1 MKRKTYLNIIVL
13 IVCYIQLIPA
23 QEASMERPKYLQK
36 NDTIAILAPAGII
49 KNEIS
54 IYQAKELAENWGL
67 NVVIGQN
74 VFSKNNHFAGTDA
87 QRLNDFQ
94 SALDDSSIKAIWCA
108 RGGYGT
114 VRIIDQL
121 DFSKFKENPK
131 WIIGYSDITV
141 LHNHV
146 HNLGFETI
154 HGMMPVNMEFSES
167 SRKKSV
173 KTLQK
178 VLFGNKL
185 NYSIPSSKYNKLG
198 NANGIIVGGNLTI
211 LENLLGT
218 KSSLD
223 TTEKIL
229 FFEEI
234 GEYKY
239 HIDRLIRALDRNN
252 YFNNCNG
259 LIIGGM
265 SHIKKNNPAF
275 GESIE
280 EIILEITS
288 KYDFP
293 IVFNFPAG
301 HDPEN
306 RALLLGREINLKV
319 TESITEIKFSK

>member
-23 QEASMERPKYLQK
+23 QEASMERPKYLKK

-252 YFNNCNG
+252 YFKNCNG

>member
-1 MKRKTYLNIIVL
+1 MKRS
-13 IVCYIQLIPA
+13 QH
-23 QEASMERPKYLQK
+23 LQK
-36 NDTIAILAPAGII
+36 NDTIAIIAPAGII
-49 KNEIS
+49 KNDVA
-54 IYQAKELAENWGL
+54 IYQAKELAESWGL
-67 NVVIGQN
+67 KVIIGKN
-74 VFSKNNHFAGTDA
+74 VFSKNNHFAGTD
-87 QRLNDFQ
+87 QERLHDFQ
-94 SALDDSSIKAIWCA
+94 LALDNPNIKAIWCA

-121 DFSKFKENPK
+121 NFTEFKKSPK

-146 HNLGFETI
+146 HNLGFETL
-154 HGMMPVNMEFSES
+154 HAMMPVNMEFSES

-173 KTLQK
+173 NSLKK
-178 VLFGNKL
+178 ALFGKEIS
-185 NYSIPSSKYNKLG
+185 YTIPASKYNKTG
-198 NANGIIVGGNLTI
+198 NITGNIVGGNLTI

-218 KSSLD
+218 ESSID
-223 TTEKIL
+223 TSKKIV

-239 HIDRLIRALDRNN
+239 HIDRLVRALDRND
-252 YFNNCNG
+252 YFKNCNG
-259 LIIGGM
+259 VIIGGM

-275 GESIE
+275 GQTIE

-293 IVFNFPAG
+293 IIFNFPAG

-306 RALLLGREINLKV
+306 NALILGREIKMQV
-319 TESITEIKFSK
+319 TKESATIQFSK